1 MEASNIN
8 DARSR
13 VAWLSAELN
22 RHLHAY
28 HVLDAPTIPDAEYD
42 RLFLELQQL
51 EAAHPALLAVDSPT
65 LRVGAAPIPEFKQVT
80 HAVPM
85 LSLNNGFSDDDIV
98 AFDRRARET
107 LNAGRIDYAAEVKF
121 DGLAVNL
128 RYEDGVFVQAATR
141 GDGATGEDVTAN
153 IRTVRSIPL
162 RLRGARPPKVLD
174 VRGEVLMHKADFIRL
189 NEGQRAAGLKEFANP
204 RNAAAGGLR
213 QLDSRITASRRLSFF
228 AYGIGRLEGAD
239 MPESHSALL
248 DWYQALGLPVSK
260 ERRVV
265 QGADGL
271 LAYFREIGAK
281 RAALAYEIDGVVYK
295 VNPVEQQEELGFVS
309 RAPRFA
315 LAHKF
320 PAEEALTTV
329 QAIELQVGRTGAI
342 TPVARLMPVSVGGV
356 TVTNATLHNEGEVRR
371 KDVRVG
377 DTVIVRRAGDV
388 IPEVVGVVLE
398 RRPAPPPPVFEM
410 QNTCPVCGS
419 HVVREEGEA
428 IARCS
433 GGLFCSA
440 QRKEAIGHFAGRR
453 MMDIEGLG
461 DRYIDSLVEFGYV
474 HGIADLYKL
483 KLDDLLQ
490 MKTRA
495 DERDGTTP
503 ETVQQG
509 KIATKWAD
517 NLLAGIAASRH
528 PPLERLLFAL
538 GIRHV
543 GESTAKTLADWLG
556 TLALV
561 RRAPAPLLVML
572 PDIGRTVAE
581 SIADFFA
588 EPKNQ
593 VALDEL
599 LQAVEPAGEHA
610 PSAKLRGLLTDAGLF
625 AALAIP
631 KLTAPRS
638 KQLAEHSVTL
648 ATLAE
653 QQTAGHFGLPAAV
666 AEELEHWLA
675 APGHR
680 EQLRTLDA
688 LRSELLAQLPE
699 QAETESALSGKTFV
713 LTGTL
718 PNLSRDDAAALIEA
732 AGAKVAGSVSKKTGY
747 VVAGEDAGSKL
758 AKAQELHIPV
768 LDEAGLLVLLASAT
782 ASTASAI
789 ASPSAASPSFVSSP
803 PSETESDA

>member
-1 MEASNIN
+1 MDVIDIN
-8 DARSR
+8 AARVR

-42 RLFLELQQL
+42 KLFLELQQL
-51 EAAHPALLAVDSPT
+51 EAAHPSLLSADSPT
-65 LRVGAAPIPEFKQVT
+65 LRVGATPIAEFSQVT

-85 LSLNNGFSDDDIV
+85 LSLNNGFSDEDII

-107 LNAGRIDYAAEVKF
+107 LGVGRIDYAAEVKF
-121 DGLAVNL
+121 DGLAINL

-162 RLRGARPPKVLD
+162 RLHGDHWPKVLD

-189 NEGQRAAGLKEFANP
+189 NESQRAAGGKEFANP

-228 AYGIGRLEGAD
+228 AYGIGRLEGAEL
-239 MPESHSALL
+239 PESHSALL
-248 DWYQALGLPVSK
+248 DWYQQLGVPVSK
-260 ERRVV
+260 ERQVV
-265 QGADGL
+265 HGLEGL
-271 LAYFREIGAK
+271 LAYFRAIGAR
-281 RAALAYEIDGVVYK
+281 RAALPYEIDGVVYK
-295 VNPVEQQEELGFVS
+295 VNAVDQQEELGFVS

-329 QAIELQVGRTGAI
+329 QDIEVQVGRTGAI
-342 TPVARLMPVSVGGV
+342 TPVARLAPVSVGGV
-356 TVTNATLHNEGEVRR
+356 TVTNATLHNEDEVRR
-371 KDVRVG
+371 KDIRIG

-388 IPEVVGVVLE
+388 IPEVVAYVAE
-398 RRPAPPPPVFEM
+398 RRPADARQFVMPAH
-410 QNTCPVCGS
+410 CPVCGS

-440 QRKEAIGHFAGRR
+440 QRKEAISHFAGRR

-495 DERDGTTP
+495 DERDGSTP
-503 ETVQQG
+503 DTVQQG

-517 NLLAGIAASRH
+517 NLLAGIAASRQ
-528 PPLERLLFAL
+528 PPLERLMFAL

-556 TLALV
+556 KLALV
-561 RRAPAPLLVML
+561 RRAPAPLLAML

-588 EPKNQ
+588 EEKNQ
-593 VALDEL
+593 AALDDL
-599 LQAVEPAGEHA
+599 LQAVKPTGEHA
-610 PSAKLRGLLTDAGLF
+610 PSAKLRGLLTDAGLL

-653 QQTAGHFGLPAAV
+653 QQTVGHFGLPAAV
-666 AEELEHWLA
+666 ADELATWLA
-675 APGHR
+675 VPGHR
-680 EQLRTLDA
+680 AQLRALDA
-688 LRSELLAQLPE
+688 LRAQLLEDLPDE
-699 QAETESALSGKTFV
+699 AEVASPLSGKTFV

-718 PNLSRDDAAALIEA
+718 PTLSRDEAAALIEA

-747 VVAGEDAGSKL
+747 VVAGEEAGSKL
-758 AKAQELHIPV
+758 AKAHELSVPV
-768 LDEAGLLVLLASAT
+768 LD
-782 ASTASAI
+782 
-789 ASPSAASPSFVSSP
+789 
-803 PSETESDA
+803 